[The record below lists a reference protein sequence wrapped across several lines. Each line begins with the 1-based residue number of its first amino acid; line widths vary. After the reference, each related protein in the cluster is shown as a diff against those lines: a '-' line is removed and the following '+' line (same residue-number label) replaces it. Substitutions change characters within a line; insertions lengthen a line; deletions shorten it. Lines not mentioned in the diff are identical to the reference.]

1 MMRNSGVT
9 TGVPQVHTQLSLP
22 NEEMEAEGMGR
33 QPSPSTTT
41 SQALAHTGHS
51 TPTAPSD
58 NRGGTA
64 RRDVRGG
71 GAHKEVGAEAGELRP
86 LCFSLPL
93 GGHCT
98 CHPRRRVFSP
108 FLWVSQH
115 LSKAVHPITLR
126 A

>member
-1 MMRNSGVT
+1 MT

-33 QPSPSTTT
+33 QPSPSPTT

-64 RRDVRGG
+64 RRDNRGGTARRDVRGG
-71 GAHKEVGAEAGELRP
+71 TQRGRSRGRRIQAP
-86 LCFSLPL
+86 LFLTASWGPL
-93 GGHCT
+93 YL
-98 CHPRRRVFSP
+98 SP
-108 FLWVSQH
+108 
-115 LSKAVHPITLR
+115 
-126 A
+126 